1 MINDAS
7 AHYQYL
13 LNGALEPISDALTWT
28 VIQPMTGTPTLA
40 ELLERMG
47 LQESDLEPARP
58 VDLTGELEEG
68 MFIGRSG
75 SSFVVVEPNGYQ
87 TALQEVLLRLSTGA
101 RACSVSWGAT
111 TPGDLQYAVY
121 GRLVTSLAIHSPDW
135 RYGAQPHALDEE
147 LTVLEQVTAPEPG
160 HPDLHTAAAM
170 AVVEAATGVRLDLD
184 WLAQPH
190 AVVRREA
197 KVPRPDV
204 PSGGIVGLDPDLDA
218 RLRLADPSV
227 QAHAVQRAVTEVL
240 TQHELLNDPAVRA
253 GLELLAAGQVTADPP
268 GLTGRDSLTSR
279 LQVDYEAR
287 RFEVHPDQDPR
298 RARWQAA
305 QALASAFKPHW
316 YDVFQPLVHAYFAA
330 GDQWPSVRR
339 AVKGLLG

>member
-1 MINDAS
+1 MINDTF
-7 AHYQYL
+7 AHYRDL
-13 LNGALEPISDALTWT
+13 LNGVLAPTSDALTWT
-28 VIQPMTGTPTLA
+28 VIQPITGAPTPA

-47 LQESDLEPARP
+47 LQESDMEPARP

-87 TALQEVLLRLSTGA
+87 TSLQEVLLRLSTGA
-101 RACSVSWGAT
+101 RACSVFWGVT
-111 TPGDLQYAVY
+111 TPGHLEYAVY

-135 RYGAQPHALDEE
+135 RYGDQPHALDEE
-147 LTVLEQVTAPEPG
+147 LTVLEQVTAHESG

-190 AVVRREA
+190 AMVRREA
-197 KVPRPDV
+197 KVPRPDL
-204 PSGGIVGLDPDLDA
+204 PSGGVVELDPDLDA

-227 QAHAVQRAVTEVL
+227 QALAVQRAVTEVL
-240 TQHELLNDPAVRA
+240 TQHELLNEPAVRA
-253 GLELLAAGQVTADPP
+253 GLELLAADKVTADPP
-268 GLTGRDSLTSR
+268 GLTGCDSLTSR
-279 LQVDYEAR
+279 LRMDYVAH

-305 QALASAFKPHW
+305 QALASLFTPHG

-339 AVKGLLG
+339 ALKALLG